1 MVSVQADTG
10 QPGWM
15 QSPRKVVHAWW
26 RNGTSHAE
34 HRDIPWHRTGPMAMR
49 CYGVVRRFRPSATCP
64 CKEPASMS
72 QASTG
77 HPKIAILGLGYVGLP
92 LAAAFGRQY
101 QTIGFDIDHD
111 RVSALQAHEDRT
123 LETSSEQLRAASLLS
138 VTDDP
143 ARLSGCE
150 VFIVTVP
157 TPVDDYKRPD
167 LSALEAA
174 SRAVG
179 RAIGRGG
186 LAIFESTVYPGATEE
201 ICVPIIEAESGLV
214 FNRDFHAGYS
224 PERINPGDRD
234 HRLETIVKVTSGSTP
249 EAAER
254 VDALYRSIVHA
265 GTHRAPSIRVAEAAK
280 VIENTQRDVNIA
292 LVNELALLFHRLGI
306 DTGDV
311 LEAAGTKWN
320 FLRFKPGLVGGH
332 CIGVDPYYLTH
343 KAQHVGHHPEV
354 ILAGRRINDGM
365 GAHVAQ
371 RTIKLMAGR
380 GQAIAGARVLVLGLA
395 FKQDCPDLRNTRV
408 VDIVQELR
416 QYNVSVD
423 VHDPWVSAA
432 EARHEYGLELVQ
444 TPAPGHY
451 DAVILA
457 VAHRQFIA
465 LGGAGIRA
473 FARPQAAL
481 FDVQRVL
488 PREHVDDRL

>member
-1 MVSVQADTG
+1 MP
-10 QPGWM
+10 QPN
-15 QSPRKVVHAWW
+15 A
-26 RNGTSHAE
+26 
-34 HRDIPWHRTGPMAMR
+34 
-49 CYGVVRRFRPSATCP
+49 
-64 CKEPASMS
+64 
-72 QASTG
+72 
-77 HPKIAILGLGYVGLP
+77 HPKIAIIGLGYVGLP
-92 LAAAFGRQY
+92 LAVAFGRQHA
-101 QTIGFDIDHD
+101 TVGFDISAV
-111 RVSALQAHEDRT
+111 RVRALQAYRDDT
-123 LETSSEQLRAASLLS
+123 LEISPEQWKAAAHLTC
-138 VTDDP
+138 TDDP
-143 ARLSGCE
+143 ARLTGCE
-150 VFIVTVP
+150 VFIVAVP
-157 TPVDDYKRPD
+157 TPVDSHKRPD

-174 SRAVG
+174 SRTVG
-179 RAIGRGG
+179 RAIGPGG

-201 ICVPIIEAESGLV
+201 ICVPIIQAESGLV

-224 PERINPGDRD
+224 PERINPGDRE

-249 EAAER
+249 EAAAR
-254 VDALYRSIVHA
+254 VDALYRSIVQA

-292 LVNELALLFHRLGI
+292 LINELALLFHRLGI
-306 DTGDV
+306 DTGEV

-371 RTIKLMAGR
+371 RTIKLMARR
-380 GQAIAGARVLVLGLA
+380 GQPISGARALVLGLA

-408 VDIVQELR
+408 IDIVQELQ

-423 VHDPWVSAA
+423 VHDPWVDAA
-432 EARHEYGLELVQ
+432 QAKLEYGLDLVQ
-444 TPAPGHY
+444 TPAAGHY

-465 LGGAGIRA
+465 LGGAGVRA
-473 FARPQAAL
+473 FAKPCGIL

-488 PREHVDDRL
+488 SREDVDDRL